1 MANGKTEVLLSG
13 YATTNSFNYTSKFH
27 VLGFNEASV
36 TFDCLSGGSGIQY
49 TIRGYPSE
57 EISLKVSLGSGT
69 LLLSGASVIVTSG
82 LGIAVA
88 EIDVGVASLSS
99 GYSGCV
105 TVVLAG
111 KRR

>member
-1 MANGKTEVLLSG
+1 LSGGKTSVLLSG

-36 TFDCLSGGSGIQY
+36 AFDCLSGGSGIQY

-57 EISLKVSLGSGT
+57 EISLKVSLISGT
-69 LLLSGASVIVTSG
+69 LLLSGTPVLITSG
-82 LGIAVA
+82 LSIAVA

-105 TVVLAG
+105 TVVVAG